1 MMQNDL
7 YQPHIVK
14 TLQTLADLGRSNFD
28 RRWLKVTMGLSG
40 STISAVIYRMVRDG
54 LVTEHKDDAR
64 YYRPSKPGSGRSTV
78 AKQTHVTFVVKVKNN
93 E

>member
-1 MMQNDL
+1 MMQNDF
-7 YQPHIVK
+7 YQPHVAK
-14 TLQTLADLGRSNFD
+14 TLQTLADLGKSSFD

-54 LVTEHKDDAR
+54 VVTEQRDVAR
-64 YYRPSKPGSGRSTV
+64 YYRPSKPGSGQSTV
-78 AKQTHVTFVVKVKNN
+78 AKQTQVTFVVKGKNN